1 MKVFSACMKIIRK
14 NLLLILLY
22 NLMFAAIG
30 IVAGQMS
37 SGESD
42 HQGFE
47 NSDFH
52 YTLIDRDDSPSLA
65 DSIRSY
71 LNHFARKYPLPMRQ
85 RLCRMHCSSTAQCHP
100 HHTRGIRLF
109 SERRKSGKHFL
120 FRQTE
125 QCFRYYVQFL
135 LQSYLDTLSL
145 CMEIP
150 GISDL
155 QQAAET
161 ALQISL
167 TEAPVH
173 LLSDGRATSIST
185 FFQQFTVIEYYILV
199 VVIMLCVS
207 AIFIPFNRLEIR
219 MRNNISPLS
228 PMASGLQKWLAALL
242 ISLGIWIFTS
252 FCAFLIDWKS
262 TLAMEPVSLLLIWC
276 NSLLASL
283 TAMAGALVCS
293 HFIRNP
299 NIQNAAANIAALIL
313 SFLGGVFVPL
323 DLLGENVIHVG
334 RFLPSYWYSTTA
346 DEIFHLSGYSAAQLR
361 PVFTGLLIQ
370 LGFFLALLC
379 ISLVLSRYQIRG
391 ERTLG
396 NTRTELV
403 R

>member
-1 MKVFSACMKIIRK
+1 
-14 NLLLILLY
+14 
-22 NLMFAAIG
+22 
-30 IVAGQMS
+30 
-37 SGESD
+37 
-42 HQGFE
+42 
-47 NSDFH
+47 
-52 YTLIDRDDSPSLA
+52 
-65 DSIRSY
+65 
-71 LNHFARKYPLPMRQ
+71 MRQ
-85 RLCRMHCSSTAQCHP
+85 CHFYSLQPSGDP
-100 HHTRGIRLF
+100 HA
-109 SERRKSGKHFL
+109 
-120 FRQTE
+120 E
-125 QCFRYYVQFL
+125 QYQP
-135 LQSYLDTLSL
+135 S
-145 CMEIP
+145 
-150 GISDL
+150 
-155 QQAAET
+155 
-161 ALQISL
+161 
-167 TEAPVH
+167 
-173 LLSDGRATSIST
+173 
-185 FFQQFTVIEYYILV
+185 
-199 VVIMLCVS
+199 
-207 AIFIPFNRLEIR
+207 
-219 MRNNISPLS
+219 S